1 MIALSNA
8 PNAEFFESQGL
19 KMHYAD
25 WGNRDAPPL
34 ILIHGGRDHCRS
46 WDWIAGAL
54 SITVA
59 SLL

>member
-1 MIALSNA
+1 MIALSTA